1 VIQYGFISLFVVAFP
16 LAPLV
21 ALLSN
26 TLEIRLDAFKSLT
39 QMRRT
44 VPKRAKDIGIWLPIL
59 DTLSK
64 LGIVTSGCLIAFTS
78 DLVPRRVFSLQR

>member
-1 VIQYGFISLFVVAFP
+1 
-16 LAPLV
+16 
-21 ALLSN
+21 
-26 TLEIRLDAFKSLT
+26 
-39 QMRRT
+39 MRRT